1 MLDEYFVIKL
11 CLADDDDATG
21 AQTGNGDVFPDGDV
35 EQTMAAA
42 LGPGK
47 IRIASLPLLLE
58 GHSPVPEGLPMF
70 LLRLATEVRT
80 ASHWELHQYM
90 RVY

>member
-11 CLADDDDATG
+11 CVDYAATG
-21 AQTGNGDVFPDGDV
+21 GQTGDGESFPRVDL
-35 EQTMAAA
+35 E
-42 LGPGK
+42 GK

-70 LLRLATEVRT
+70 LLRLATEVRLRH
-80 ASHWELHQYM
+80 AHACLLRGY
-90 RVY
+90 VV